1 MIVSKESC
9 FVSHR
14 RAADAM
20 LRALACSTRGKS
32 GKHRSAMVM
41 TVLAMLLEVPVWL
54 PTFSGRD
61 VVFVMPS
68 CSEESWYEFLQ
79 PVVRSYSI
87 RCRSVREVRRAEMR
101 EASGEAPPVEGGS
114 TADEEDDED
123 DDDDDDEA
131 EAKDVSMG
139 IGDAAQA
146 HDLEDDPYL
155 VVPPSRRR
163 RRQQEAQAGPSFWSS
178 SLD

>member
-32 GKHRSAMVM
+32 GKHCSAMVM

-54 PTFSGRD
+54 PTFSGSD

-68 CSEESWYEFLQ
+68 CDEEIWYEYLQ
-79 PVVRSYSI
+79 PVVRSYTI
-87 RCRSVREVRRAEMR
+87 RSRSKREVRRAEMR

-114 TADEEDDED
+114 TADDEDDEED
-123 DDDDDDEA
+123 DDDDEQ
-131 EAKDVSMG
+131 EPQDVPM
-139 IGDAAQA
+139 GDAAQA
-146 HDLEDDPYL
+146 HDLEDDPYC

-163 RRQQEAQAGPSFWSS
+163 HRQEEVQAGPSFWSS